1 MANKVRELGVPP
13 LADSDREAVEILRAW
28 ITKGSLEVA
37 LLRVWD
43 EPDGWG
49 VLLVDLA
56 RHASRAFAREGICSE
71 DAAMNRIRDIFEAEW
86 ERPTDL
92 GTTEKV
98 TKQ

>member
-1 MANKVRELGVPP
+1 MSNHSRELPIPP
-13 LADSDREAVEILRAW
+13 RASSDADAAEILRAW
-28 ITKGSLEVA
+28 IVGGSLEVS

-43 EPDGWG
+43 EPDGWWI
-49 VLLVDLA
+49 LLVDLA

-71 DAAMNRIRDIFEAEW
+71 HTAMERIRGIFDAEW
-86 ERPTDL
+86 DRPTDL